1 MYLMQS
7 YGNQDVGVDATNQ
20 TDMNQYFGDVQNL
33 WGALYAGNVGAS
45 SDLPTITGIS
55 YNGTAVTGSPGN
67 VFADDLYAIRYAI
80 ENDPFF
86 KNSQGGQ
93 QMEQQLLGALNEIN
107 SISNQVSAG
116 PGVDKIWEMWQ
127 QYNGEQGSSTVS
139 TSGSPDAMDSM
150 MRELGQL
157 NQDVTGVSQ
166 SIGTQFQSDS
176 NNQQTESAAL
186 NNYLQMLYKMNQVLI
201 QNMQSS
207 SS

>member
-1 MYLMQS
+1 
-7 YGNQDVGVDATNQ
+7 
-20 TDMNQYFGDVQNL
+20 
-33 WGALYAGNVGAS
+33 
-45 SDLPTITGIS
+45 
-55 YNGTAVTGSPGN
+55 